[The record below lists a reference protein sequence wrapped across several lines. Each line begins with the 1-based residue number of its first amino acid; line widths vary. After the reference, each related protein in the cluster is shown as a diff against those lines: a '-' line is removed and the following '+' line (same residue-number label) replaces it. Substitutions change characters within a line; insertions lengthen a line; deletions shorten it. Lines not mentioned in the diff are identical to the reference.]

1 MNQIVTRSHV
11 GAGADIDTLCVA
23 PIPVD
28 RDDFF
33 GLLYEILSQ
42 RREVT
47 ELNAVPDA
55 YVPVMKMTFEGIPVC
70 AISLA
75 DLLTVHGLGICRPLW
90 AISVSWFGAERCPNV
105 SRDMQMAVS
114 HV

>member
-1 MNQIVTRSHV
+1 
-11 GAGADIDTLCVA
+11 VA
-23 PIPVD
+23 PIPVE

-42 RREVT
+42 RPEVT

-70 AISLA
+70 
-75 DLLTVHGLGICRPLW
+75 
-90 AISVSWFGAERCPNV
+90 
-105 SRDMQMAVS
+105 
-114 HV
+114 